1 MANRTMPSVYIRV
14 ILFSGKTKSPCFDL
28 FIHSPIKQITNT
40 YRNNFS
46 RSHKNRSIFETA
58 TVFFTF
64 FASTQLKPLT
74 EWIHLMKPRLFE
86 TILRSGLRHRPYE
99 SGWKNCWVSKRLD
112 SCGQDLKNCFICISS
127 YSRELTHNL
136 RKNNKQTRWPL
147 GKQNTQE
154 R

>member
-1 MANRTMPSVYIRV
+1 MANRTMPSAYIRV

-46 RSHKNRSIFETA
+46 RSYKNRSIFETA

-86 TILRSGLRHRPYE
+86 TILQSGLRQHPYE
-99 SGWKNCWVSKRLD
+99 SGWKNYWVSKTSGFLWT
-112 SCGQDLKNCFICISS
+112 GPK
-127 YSRELTHNL
+127 ELFHMYFVLFTW
-136 RKNNKQTRWPL
+136 TY
-147 GKQNTQE
+147 TQFMKE
-154 R
+154 Q